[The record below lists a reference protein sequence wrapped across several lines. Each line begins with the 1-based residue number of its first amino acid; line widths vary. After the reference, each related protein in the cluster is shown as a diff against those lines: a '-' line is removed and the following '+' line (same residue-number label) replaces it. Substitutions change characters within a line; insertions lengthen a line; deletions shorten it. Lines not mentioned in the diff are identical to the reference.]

1 MDFACLPEVCK
12 RCGVGGIWVCLRSGD
27 NVWMDEL
34 PNIDA
39 AYMEDLAFVHDDSFG
54 FIATGAAK
62 TVAAKLT
69 ERGINGG
76 LIVELACGSGISSAL
91 LLSAGYD
98 VLGFDISAPMIEL
111 ARERANDVP
120 QPPLPFGVRT
130 LERTPPSARFE
141 VASLYDAEIPSC
153 VAVTG
158 IGEAFNYLFDPR
170 AGFDSMCDVFERAW
184 DAIVPGGVLMF
195 DIAEPGRALPRLE
208 HHFWEG
214 EGWRVVS
221 ETIEHTTERILE
233 RKITTTRTIA
243 GENRESVELHRLALY
258 DHEEVYEAL
267 REIGFAPLTLASYAE
282 DFRFGHGHGAFMA
295 VKPFDRR

>member
-1 MDFACLPEVCK
+1 M
-12 RCGVGGIWVCLRSGD
+12 GS
-27 NVWMDEL
+27 L
-34 PNIDA
+34 PNFADA
-39 AYMEDLAFVHDDSFG
+39 YLEDLAFVHDDSFG

-62 TVAAKLT
+62 TLAAKLT
-69 ERGINGG
+69 ERGINEG
-76 LIVELACGSGISSAL
+76 LVVELACGSGISSAL
-91 LLSAGYD
+91 MLSAGYD
-98 VLGFDISAPMIEL
+98 VLGFDISSPMIEL
-111 ARERANDVP
+111 ARERTRDVP
-120 QPPLPFGVRT
+120 PPVPPFGVRT
-130 LERTPPSARFE
+130 PERTPPSASFE
-141 VASLYDAEIPSC
+141 VASLYDAKIPPC

-170 AGFDSMCDVFERAW
+170 AGFESMCEVFKRAW

-214 EGWRVVS
+214 DGWRVVS

-233 RKITTTRTIA
+233 RRITTTRTIA
-243 GENRESVELHRLALY
+243 SESRETAELHRLALY

-282 DFRFGHGHGAFMA
+282 DFRFGHGHGAFLA

>member
-1 MDFACLPEVCK
+1 MDPVPNFA
-12 RCGVGGIWVCLRSGD
+12 
-27 NVWMDEL
+27 
-34 PNIDA
+34 DA
-39 AYMEDLAFVHDDSFG
+39 YLEDLAFVHDDSFG

-62 TVAAKLT
+62 TLAAKLT
-69 ERGINGG
+69 ERGINEG
-76 LIVELACGSGISSAL
+76 LVVELACGSGISSAL

-98 VLGFDISAPMIEL
+98 VHGFDISAPMVEI
-111 ARERANDVP
+111 ARERASKVP
-120 QPPLPFGVRT
+120 SPSVPFGVREPT
-130 LERTPPSARFE
+130 RSSAADFE

-170 AGFDSMCDVFERAW
+170 AGFDSMCEVFERAW

-214 EGWRVVS
+214 NGWRVTS
-221 ETIEHTTERILE
+221 ETIEHTAERILE
-233 RKITTTRTIA
+233 RTITTTRTIA
-243 GENRESVELHRLALY
+243 GDSRETTEIHRLSLY
-258 DHEEVYEAL
+258 DHEDVYEAL

-295 VKPFDRR
+295 VKPFDT